1 MRATMFLTANPS
13 TGQVT
18 GSGYTTDGT
27 LPPNSYACTVEQAA
41 AWQGSTIAAGAIV
54 APATPASTVPGMIS
68 NFQARAALFQT
79 PNPAVSGQ
87 TMLDVVNA
95 AVAATGGMAEIA
107 WTSGYPLY
115 RNGTMVANIATAIG
129 ATSAHMDA
137 FFIAAA
143 QIKF

>member
-1 MRATMFLTANPS
+1 MSGTNFLPVNPT
-13 TGQVT
+13 TGAVT
-18 GSGYTTDGT
+18 GAGYTSDGT
-27 LPPNSYACTVEQAA
+27 LPSGSVACTGAQAL
-41 AWQGSTIAAGAIV
+41 AWQGSTIVAGAIV
-54 APATPASTVPGMIS
+54 APATPASTVPGMIT

-95 AVAATGGMAEIA
+95 AVAAAGGLAEIA

-115 RNGTMVANIATAIG
+115 RNGAMVGHIATAIG

-137 FFIAAA
+137 FFIGAA
-143 QIKF
+143 QIAF